1 MANNTFL
8 KFANS
13 MNKNADIDRSQYQGD
28 YNADKFGTPATTPTA
43 GASVINPNASV
54 NYQGGQAAYNA
65 DKFGTETS
73 GGFQGIANRF
83 SSRLSSY
90 VENGTTMGA
99 AATPAANPN
108 SPENYLGGAEAY
120 HQDKFGE
127 TPAAATP
134 AANPNSPENY
144 LGGAEAYY
152 QDKFGETPAAGGAD
166 TDMGTVTDGAVTGEA
181 IAGGETVT
189 ESGEVIDPV
198 EVEIQ
203 SEVDATIDTGKLTFD
218 EWKATYGA
226 DTETDF
232 QNAKAQ
238 LEYEMAT
245 WAANYGA
252 NAEKLYQMGLSNSG
266 VSDIFGANAYAA
278 YVGAMNK
285 LYLEKIRLDRE
296 NIDLYE
302 QYSNK
307 YEADLASKTETRNNN
322 ITNAYA
328 YGLGIYDG
336 ANLDAVKTMMLNA
349 GYEADVVEEA
359 AARLA
364 AVDPS
369 MIPTLREQQATSD
382 TKVSTAYNGYKESY
396 HPGMKENIEADL
408 KAQNFSAEEIARVIG
423 QLDDF
428 YNSLPEDKRPDV
440 IAKANADASFEA
452 RVVSGYSSVLSNGNY
467 NGENGDDVKTQLM
480 NIGYSEEEAAEI
492 VARLDKL
499 DKSLFKNQNVMD
511 AYNLLIES
519 IPDFTGS
526 AAQRTHFEQLMA
538 TNGITDEDVISKAWG
553 LALTGMLANE
563 TEAGDD
569 KIVAMFNEIIS
580 GENGWSASQ
589 EAALRQQ
596 LSVNKWTEDEINTL
610 VGYLNDYANVQSE
623 TVKAETETVVSDAV
637 NNDINN
643 LNAVVSGSPE
653 SVVISDLAQSFKD
666 YKLAHAQGNI
676 SDADFEAYA
685 KATSSAAISTFKWA
699 LEAKPDGTA
708 ERLLD
713 ASVLEQLNIDPA
725 ELEGLSES
733 KQAAYVEQEIMD
745 KAAELH
751 KSGMISSEEYI
762 AFVKDDWLKSEL
774 EKEIKDD
781 NENLRATGLQGAGG
795 IVNKLLDWKNRGAM
809 NEDEY
814 QELLGY
820 VVDTMKFKLNDKG
833 QISWYDT
840 VKGAEGTIM
849 VGYKEQV
856 TDENLL
862 NKLSK
867 FKFENNNAPK
877 VAAVDGKLYTYRLLQ
892 DGKTFV
898 WSEVDN
904 VGIDGT
910 GVSYSKAQDAGIY
923 EILVYLLTPAKGEVG
938 SSNVSLSGSNINPNY
953 STK

>member
-1 MANNTFL
+1 MNSNTE
-8 KFANS
+8 KDKAT
-13 MNKNADIDRSQYQGD
+13 YQGN
-28 YNADKFGTPATTPTA
+28 YNADKFGTPIAPSTPAT
-43 GASVINPNASV
+43 NPNSPV
-54 NYQGGQAAYNA
+54 NYEGGTAAYNA
-65 DKFGTETS
+65 DKFGTPS
-73 GGFQGIANRF
+73 GGFQGIANNF
-83 SSRLSSY
+83 SNGMSGY
-90 VENGTTMGA
+90 VENGTAMGA
-99 AATPAANPN
+99 ATPTSGAPAANPN
-108 SPENYLGGAEAY
+108 SPDNYDGGREAY
-120 HQDKFGE
+120 L
-127 TPAAATP
+127 A
-134 AANPNSPENY
+134 
-144 LGGAEAYY
+144 
-152 QDKFGETPAAGGAD
+152 DKFGETPAAGGTEAGTNGAPTED
-166 TDMGTVTDGAVTGEA
+166 TTGTVTDGAVTGEA

-278 YVGAMNK
+278 YVGAMNQ

-302 QYSNK
+302 KYSNK
-307 YEADLASKTETRNNN
+307 YEADLASKTETRNKN
-322 ITNAYA
+322 ITNAYT

-336 ANLDAVKTMMLNA
+336 SNLDAVKTMMLNA
-349 GYEADVVEEA
+349 GYEADVVDEA
-359 AARLA
+359 VARLA

-382 TKVSTAYNGYKESY
+382 TKVSTAYNGYKGSY
-396 HPGMKENIEADL
+396 HPGMKGTIEADL

-423 QLDDF
+423 QLDAF
-428 YNSLPEDKRPDV
+428 YNSLPEDQRPDV
-440 IAKANADASFEA
+440 IAKANADASFET

-596 LSVNKWTEDEINTL
+596 LSVNKWTEDEIDTL

-733 KQAAYVEQEIMD
+733 EQAAYVEQEIMD

-762 AFVKDDWLKSEL
+762 AFVKDGWMKSEL
-774 EKEIKDD
+774 EKIIADDSKAGNLKAIGLRDAGAVVADIMSWKD
-781 NENLRATGLQGAGG
+781 NGA
-795 IVNKLLDWKNRGAM
+795 IS
-809 NEDEY
+809 EDEY

-840 VKGAEGTIM
+840 VKGAEATVKAQPGAR
-849 VGYKEQV
+849 VY
-856 TDENLL
+856 DEKLL
-862 NKLSK
+862 NALS
-867 FKFENNNAPK
+867 
-877 VAAVDGKLYTYRLLQ
+877 VATETVKEYNQTIALNDGKLYVLHQ
-892 DGKTFV
+892 ISGQIAPV
-898 WSEVDN
+898 WSEVS
-904 VGIDGT
+904 GLRISGDG
-910 GVSYSKAQDAGIY
+910 VRNSEAQKAGIY

>member
-1 MANNTFL
+1 MNSNTE
-8 KFANS
+8 KDKAT
-13 MNKNADIDRSQYQGD
+13 YQGD
-28 YNADKFGTPATTPTA
+28 YNADKFGTPTAPSAPAT
-43 GASVINPNASV
+43 NPNSPV
-54 NYQGGQAAYNA
+54 NYEGGTAAYNA
-65 DKFGTETS
+65 DKFGTPS
-73 GGFQGIANRF
+73 GGFQGIANNF
-83 SSRLSSY
+83 SSGMSSY
-90 VENGTTMGA
+90 VENGTSMQKLSA
-99 AATPAANPN
+99 PTPAPSPAPAPTGKPWDTLEGGYAQYYYDKHGEWPTVDENGNPYPTE
-108 SPENYLGGAEAY
+108 SGEVTAPGEGEPPAEGELPTEGELPSEETVVEN
-120 HQDKFGE
+120 
-127 TPAAATP
+127 
-134 AANPNSPENY
+134 
-144 LGGAEAYY
+144 
-152 QDKFGETPAAGGAD
+152 
-166 TDMGTVTDGAVTGEA
+166 
-181 IAGGETVT
+181 ETVT
-189 ESGEVIDPV
+189 ESGEVVDPV

-203 SEVDATIDTGKLTFD
+203 KEVEATIDTGKLTFD

-278 YVGAMNK
+278 YVGAMNQ

-307 YEADLASKTETRNNN
+307 YEADLASKTETRNKN

-336 ANLDAVKTMMLNA
+336 SNLDAVKTMMLNA
-349 GYEADVVEEA
+349 GYEADVVDEA
-359 AARLA
+359 VARLA

-382 TKVSTAYNGYKESY
+382 TKVSTAYNGYKGSY
-396 HPGMKENIEADL
+396 HPGMKGTIEADL
-408 KAQNFSAEEIARVIG
+408 KAQNFSADEIARVIG
-423 QLDDF
+423 QLDDY
-428 YNSLPEDKRPDV
+428 YNNLPEEQRPDV
-440 IAKANADASFEA
+440 IAKANADASFEE
-452 RVVSGYSSVLSNGNY
+452 RVVSGYSSVLSKGNY
-467 NGENGDDVKTQLM
+467 NGENGDDVKIQLT
-480 NIGYSEEEAAEI
+480 NLGYTEEEAAEI

-499 DKSLFKNQNVMD
+499 DKSLFKNQDVMD

-526 AAQRTHFEQLMA
+526 AEQRTHFEQLMA
-538 TNGITDEDVISKAWG
+538 TNNITDEDVISKAWG

-596 LSVNKWTEDEINTL
+596 LGVNKWTEDEINTL

-653 SVVISDLAQSFKD
+653 SVVISDLAQAFKD
-666 YKLAHAQGNI
+666 YKLAHAKGEI

-685 KATSSAAISTFKWA
+685 KATGSAAISTFKWA

-733 KQAAYVEQEIMD
+733 EQAAYVEQEIMD

-774 EKEIKDD
+774 EKIIADDSKAGNLKAIGLRDAGAVVADIMSWKD
-781 NENLRATGLQGAGG
+781 N
-795 IVNKLLDWKNRGAM
+795 GAM

-840 VKGAEGTIM
+840 VKGAEATVKAQPGAR
-849 VGYKEQV
+849 VY
-856 TDENLL
+856 DEKLL
-862 NKLSK
+862 NALS
-867 FKFENNNAPK
+867 
-877 VAAVDGKLYTYRLLQ
+877 VATETVKEYNQTIALNDGKLYVLHQ
-892 DGKTFV
+892 ISGQIAPV
-898 WSEVDN
+898 WSEVSGLRISGD
-904 VGIDGT
+904 
-910 GVSYSKAQDAGIY
+910 GVSNSEAQKAGIY